1 MSKTIA
7 EKEAD
12 IIESFELFEESM
24 ERYEYIIDLGKKLPP
39 LDEKYKTD
47 DFLVKGCQ
55 SKVWLHAFEKD
66 GIIFFEADSNTA
78 ITKGIIALLVDVLS
92 GQSPKEIMNAEL
104 KFIDAIQLRSH
115 LSSQRSN
122 GLTSMIQRMKNY
134 AQVFSKG

>member
-1 MSKTIA
+1 MDKSIA

-12 IIESFELFEESM
+12 VIESFELFEESM

-134 AQVFSKG
+134 AQVFA